1 MSRLGDLS
9 KGRREY
15 LQIAWPVNAQ
25 LGRPEPI
32 PCKLQVLNDEEFQEA
47 ISAAHERFRQL
58 KIPVDGMN
66 ADDFEGEVSVQV
78 LARACRD
85 QDNPEKT
92 TFALD
97 ADDLRRNA
105 SPWERGEVSKLWA
118 TFQERHN
125 PLHELLPEERESI
138 VDAIKKKDGAR
149 LRGFGVDSL
158 VSFLLTS
165 ASPRSS

>member
-1 MSRLGDLS
+1 MTRLGDLA

-15 LQIAWPVNAQ
+15 LQIAWPANAQ
-25 LGRPEPI
+25 LGRPESI
-32 PCKLQVLNDEEFQEA
+32 PCKLQALNDEEFQEA
-47 ISAAHERFRQL
+47 IAAAHERFRTL
-58 KIPVDGMN
+58 KIPADGMN

-85 QDNPEKT
+85 NDNPEKT

-118 TFQERHN
+118 TFQERRN
-125 PLHELLPEERESI
+125 PLHELLPEEKERI
-138 VDAIKKKDGAR
+138 VDAVKKKDATS

-158 VSFLLTS
+158 VSFMITS

>member
-1 MSRLGDLS
+1 MSRLGDLT

-15 LQIAWPVNAQ
+15 LQIAWPANAQ
-25 LGRPEPI
+25 LGRPESI
-32 PCKLQVLNDEEFQEA
+32 PCKLQALTDEQFQEA
-47 ISAAHERFRQL
+47 IAAAHERFRFL
-58 KIPVDGMN
+58 KIPHDGMN

-85 QDNPEKT
+85 NDKPETT

-118 TFQERHN
+118 KFQERHN
-125 PLHELLPEERESI
+125 PMHALLPEERASVLE
-138 VDAIKKKDGAR
+138 ALKKKDGMT

-158 VSFLLTS
+158 VTFLLTS
-165 ASPRSS
+165 DSPPST